1 MGFWMI
7 VVWLILL
14 ILYKTTV
21 GCAFGVAIDSEWV
34 VALPPFSPAEMIV
47 DADPRK
53 QRIESDCYHHF
64 KRKNS
69 RCVVSETELLVM
81 RYRTYYTLY
90 LCIHIHHNINQVYHF
105 SFLLYI

>member
-1 MGFWMI
+1 MSLSSLTYTSSTLQNDGSVYCI
-7 VVWLILL
+7 
-14 ILYKTTV
+14 
-21 GCAFGVAIDSEWV
+21 GCTFGVAIDSEWV

-69 RCVVSETELLVM
+69 RCVVS
-81 RYRTYYTLY
+81 
-90 LCIHIHHNINQVYHF
+90 
-105 SFLLYI
+105 